1 VAADGSKLVVI
12 AAAAVNTA
20 IAVAKFVA
28 AAITGSP
35 SMLSEAIHSV
45 VDAGNE
51 MLLILGMRLAQR
63 PPDEGHPFGHGK
75 EIYFWSLVVGMVI
88 FGVGGGLSIYEGVL
102 HLLHPTQ
109 AENPTWNFIVLG
121 IAFALESVSW
131 TIAVREFWRRKT
143 RAKVTVWQAI
153 RFTKDPTVFI
163 VLLED
168 TADLLGL
175 IIAAVALVL
184 AHVTHWEY
192 WDGIGAIVIGA
203 MLAAMAVIM
212 VRESRGLLLGES
224 ARREIV
230 HEVQRLAAQD
240 PAVVEARTPLTMQ
253 LSPSQVL
260 VNLEIVVKP
269 GLKVEELRDAID
281 RIEHA
286 VQSRF
291 EEVERLF
298 IEPARPA
305 GAGPAPVAAP
315 APAA

>member
-1 VAADGSKLVVI
+1 VVAADGSKLVVI
-12 AAAAVNTA
+12 AAAAVNTL

-28 AAITGSP
+28 AAVTGSP

-88 FGVGGGLSIYEGVL
+88 FGVGGGLSIYEGIL
-102 HLLHPTQ
+102 HLLHPTE

-175 IIAAVALVL
+175 IIAGAAVVL

-203 MLAAMAVIM
+203 MLAAMAIVM

-305 GAGPAPVAAP
+305 GAGPAAI
-315 APAA
+315 PAA